1 MTTNTEAVMLAASLS
16 LSESD
21 ARSPSDSHVLSEG
34 HSLMCV
40 CSEYHPIKRVC
51 LIQIKTHSH
60 TRADMLECSL
70 KGQYMSLTQME
81 VVVTLLV
88 T

>member
-1 MTTNTEAVMLAASLS
+1 MLAASLS

-21 ARSPSDSHVLSEG
+21 ACSPSDSHVLYEG

-40 CSEYHPIKRVC
+40 CSDHPIKLVR
-51 LIQIKTHSH
+51 LIQIKTHTH
-60 TRADMLECSL
+60 TRADMLVCSGGLL
-70 KGQYMSLTQME
+70 KGQYNMSLTQME